1 MPPPA
6 PELTRAEE
14 QVMHI
19 LWQHGPSFVKDVR
32 AALPAPAPA
41 LTTVST
47 IVRILEQKGFVGY
60 EPVGRGYRY
69 HALVPQDDYRRFSLR
84 KLLRGHFGGSF
95 GQLISF
101 FAQEENLD
109 AAQLDALLRQ
119 AQASP
124 PDPAAAAETDPTPAH
139 SASAGATQTA
149 TGAPATD
156 SPAPDSRP

>member
-1 MPPPA
+1 MPTF

-14 QVMHI
+14 QVMQI
-19 LWQHGPSFVKDVR
+19 LWRLGPSAVKDVL
-32 AALPAPAPA
+32 AELPAPQPA

-69 HALVPQDDYRRFSLR
+69 HPLVAQDEYRRFSLG
-84 KLLRGHFGGSF
+84 KLLRGYFGGSF
-95 GQLISF
+95 SQLLSF

-119 AQASP
+119 AQSAA
-124 PDPAAAAETDPTPAH
+124 DKAPAADDSTPNH
-139 SASAGATQTA
+139 
-149 TGAPATD
+149 PEL
-156 SPAPDSRP
+156 

>member
-1 MPPPA
+1 MQPPF

-14 QVMHI
+14 QVMQL
-19 LWQHGPSFVKDVR
+19 LWQLGPSYVKDLR
-32 AALPAPAPA
+32 EALPAPLPA

-69 HALVPQDDYRRFSLR
+69 HALVAQDDYRRFSLR
-84 KLLRGHFGGSF
+84 KLLRGYFGGSF
-95 GQLISF
+95 TQLVSF

-119 AQASP
+119 AAENPPPAAPDENASP
-124 PDPAAAAETDPTPAH
+124 
-139 SASAGATQTA
+139 TQ
-149 TGAPATD
+149 P
-156 SPAPDSRP
+156 R